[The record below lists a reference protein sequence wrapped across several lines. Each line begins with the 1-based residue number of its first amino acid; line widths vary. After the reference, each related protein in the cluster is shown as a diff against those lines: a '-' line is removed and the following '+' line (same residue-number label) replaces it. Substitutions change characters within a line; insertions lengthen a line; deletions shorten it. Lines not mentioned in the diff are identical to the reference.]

1 MLNIYPRN
9 TRRKSYF
16 QEFIKKQRR
25 THQYSLYLVTNTGET
40 SSQYYKLTNEIVN
53 NTWENSESED
63 TNNRE

>member
-16 QEFIKKQRR
+16 QEFIKKQR

-40 SSQYYKLTNEIVN
+40 SSQYYKLTNEIVK

-63 TNNRE
+63 TDNRE